1 LRLEN
6 DRLRSQNALQGI
18 HLAALRVRKTSH
30 ETSDK
35 LEVLRQKQE
44 EVQAKESEFKRDF
57 EKRLD
62 ELKRREMELDEREV
76 IKFLFH
82 SKCS

>member
-1 LRLEN
+1 M
-6 DRLRSQNALQGI
+6 QGI